1 MRNSQVF
8 WRATRQSN
16 LADRMEDSFIGRN
29 AVLQLC
35 EYENQTLEAF
45 VPGTIC
51 MQSLIVQLPLP
62 ELFIFSYC
70 AWLWNCL
77 RVWAISYP
85 EPSNFLQR
93 MFDENEGSGKDQFLG
108 DPDWLS
114 EMQ

>member
-29 AVLQLC
+29 TVLQLC

-51 MQSLIVQLPLP
+51 MQSLIVQVARQIYSLLVTAHDC
-62 ELFIFSYC
+62 ET
-70 AWLWNCL
+70 A
-77 RVWAISYP
+77 
-85 EPSNFLQR
+85 
-93 MFDENEGSGKDQFLG
+93 
-108 DPDWLS
+108 
-114 EMQ
+114 